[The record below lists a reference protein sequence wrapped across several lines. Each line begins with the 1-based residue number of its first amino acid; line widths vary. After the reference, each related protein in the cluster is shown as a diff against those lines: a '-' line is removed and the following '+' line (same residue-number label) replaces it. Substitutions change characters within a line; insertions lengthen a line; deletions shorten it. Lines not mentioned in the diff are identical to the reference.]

1 MQLTVAESS
10 YFTGCSLL
18 LQNAAVLQGAAD
30 CYRVQ
35 LYYRVQLLQSAAV
48 LQCAAD
54 CYRVQLTVS
63 QSAAVLQ
70 GAAITES
77 SCVTVC
83 S

>member
-35 LYYRVQLLQSAAV
+35 LTVRVQLYYRVQL
-48 LQCAAD
+48 
-54 CYRVQLTVS
+54 T
-63 QSAAVLQ
+63 
-70 GAAITES
+70 ITES